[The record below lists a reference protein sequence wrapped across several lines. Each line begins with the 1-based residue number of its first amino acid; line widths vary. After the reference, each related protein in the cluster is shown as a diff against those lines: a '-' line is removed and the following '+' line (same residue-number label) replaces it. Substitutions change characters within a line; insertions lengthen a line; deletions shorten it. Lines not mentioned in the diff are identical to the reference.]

1 MKSAIILAGGRSSR
15 FGETDKSLLRIGN
28 KTMVECII
36 DNLSGIVD
44 EIIIVVSEVEQG
56 KKVTSTIGRVNIAYD
71 SIVGFGPI
79 AGILAGMK
87 SAKSEYV
94 ATVACDMPFVDPD
107 VVELLFSL
115 AEGHDGAVPK
125 WSDGN
130 FEPLHAVYRR
140 ESMVIECE
148 RAIQRG
154 ECIIMA
160 PLRALNV
167 RYVSIEEDIQKIDA
181 ELRTFV
187 NVNTP
192 DELEGICHSSSSERT
207 KRD

>member
-1 MKSAIILAGGRSSR
+1 MKSAIVLAGGHSSR
-15 FGETDKSLLRIGN
+15 FGGMDKSLLRIGN
-28 KTMVECII
+28 KTMVECMI

-44 EIIIVVSEVEQG
+44 EIIIAVSEVEQG
-56 KKVTSTIGRVNIAYD
+56 ERIISTIGRASIAYD

-125 WSDGN
+125 WADGN

-140 ESMVIECE
+140 ESMMIECE

-154 ECIIMA
+154 ENTIMA

-167 RYVSIEEDIQKIDA
+167 RYVPIEEDIQKIDA
-181 ELRTFV
+181 KLRTFV

-192 DELEGICHSSSSERT
+192 DELEEVSI
-207 KRD
+207 

>member
-28 KTMVECII
+28 KTMLECII

-56 KKVTSTIGRVNIAYD
+56 ERIISTLGRASIAYD

-87 SAKSEYV
+87 GAKSEYV
-94 ATVACDMPFVDPD
+94 ATVACDMPFVNPD
-107 VVELLFSL
+107 VVGLLFSL
-115 AEGHDGAVPK
+115 AEGYDAAVPR
-125 WSDGN
+125 WSDGK

-140 ESMVIECE
+140 ENMILIMREAV
-148 RAIQRG
+148 QRG
-154 ECIIMA
+154 ENAIMA

-167 RYVSIEEDIQKIDA
+167 RYVPIEEDIQKIDA
-181 ELRTFV
+181 ELKTFV

-192 DELEGICHSSSSERT
+192 EDLKTSKIALIFS
-207 KRD
+207 

>member
-1 MKSAIILAGGRSSR
+1 MKSAIVLAGGRSSR
-15 FGETDKSLLRIGN
+15 FGEMDKSLLRIGN
-28 KTMVECII
+28 KTMLECMIG
-36 DNLSGIVD
+36 NLSEIVD

-56 KKVTSTIGRVNIAYD
+56 ERVISTIGRVSIAYD

-79 AGILAGMK
+79 AGILAGLK

-94 ATVACDMPFVDPD
+94 VTLACDMPFVNPD

-115 AEGHDGAVPK
+115 AEGYDAAVPK
-125 WSDGN
+125 WADGN

-154 ECIIMA
+154 ERAIMA

-167 RYVSIEEDIQKIDA
+167 RYVPIERDIQRIDA

-192 DELEGICHSSSSERT
+192 DDLEGLSI
-207 KRD
+207 